1 MTPSGP
7 TAAMRRTL
15 GDVLRDLERD
25 HSKHITSGP
34 AGQDELQ
41 GLEAAVGHP
50 LPESY
55 CALLALMG
63 GGLYYDRHEIFGPH
77 LVLIHDIELVPSLL
91 AMRLRLE
98 KERGHAL
105 AGLLPLHRCGTQTHL
120 IDVRAEGGGRVVT
133 LDGPETYPD
142 LAAFLD
148 TVVLPGRERA

>member
-1 MTPSGP
+1 VTASGS
-7 TAAMRRTL
+7 TAARRTL

-25 HSKHITSGP
+25 HAQHITSGP
-34 AGQDELQ
+34 AGEDELQ
-41 GLEAAVGHP
+41 RLEAAVGHP

-55 CALLALMG
+55 CALLALLG

-91 AMRLRLE
+91 AMRQRLE

-105 AGLLPLHRCGTQTHL
+105 AGLLPLHRSGTRIHL
-120 IDVRAEGGGRVVT
+120 IDVRASSGRVVT
-133 LDGPETYPD
+133 MDGPETYPD

-148 TVVLPGRERA
+148 AVVMPGRERV